1 MSAVGSKVTKF
12 KVGDHAGVGCMVN
25 SCGEC
30 HTCKHEHQ
38 EQWCENNKTIYTYS
52 WEDSFHNNEPT
63 YGGYSNN
70 IVVSENFAI
79 SIPKEA
85 PLDKAAPLLC
95 AGITVYSPL
104 KFSKVAKGSKVGI
117 AGFGGLGH
125 MALKY
130 AVAMGAQVSVFA
142 RNDKKKQMAQKLG
155 ATNFYTSVGECKEK
169 FDLIVSSIPT
179 QYDLL
184 AYTKLL
190 KYGGEVA
197 VVGIPPK
204 DPQRNLDFGDLVLF
218 SGNHKVY
225 GSWIGGVKETQEM
238 MDFSVKHGIYPEI
251 ELVTGQEIDATWDK
265 LLNGQGNFRY
275 VIDMKKSMENFKK

>member
-1 MSAVGSKVTKF
+1 M
-12 KVGDHAGVGCMVN
+12 
-25 SCGEC
+25 
-30 HTCKHEHQ
+30 
-38 EQWCENNKTIYTYS
+38 
-52 WEDSFHNNEPT
+52 
-63 YGGYSNN
+63 
-70 IVVSENFAI
+70 
-79 SIPKEA
+79 
-85 PLDKAAPLLC
+85 
-95 AGITVYSPL
+95 
-104 KFSKVAKGSKVGI
+104 GI

-130 AVAMGAQVSVFA
+130 AVAMGAQVIVFA

-155 ATNFYTSVGECKEK
+155 AANFYTSVEECKEK
-169 FDLIVSSIPT
+169 FDLIISSIPT

-197 VVGIPPK
+197 IVGIPPK

-238 MDFSVKHGIYPEI
+238 MDFSIKHGIYPEI
-251 ELVTGQEIDATWDK
+251 DLVTGQEIDATWDK